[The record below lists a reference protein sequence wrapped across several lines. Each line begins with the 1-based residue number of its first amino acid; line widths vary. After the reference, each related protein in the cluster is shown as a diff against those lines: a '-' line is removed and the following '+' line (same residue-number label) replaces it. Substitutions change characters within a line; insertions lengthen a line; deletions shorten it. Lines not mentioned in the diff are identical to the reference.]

1 MKTSNRT
8 HFNSLTGL
16 RAIAAIMVFCFHL
29 RKFWVDRLS
38 DIFDRILNEFHIGVS
53 IFFVLSGFLIAYTY
67 RDKPLDS
74 NKEYFKYILVRM
86 VRIFPVYLALLTL
99 KYASGPRPSGE
110 EMLLNYTLFKG
121 FSDSYILTG
130 IPQSWSL
137 TVEMTFYCLAPF
149 LYMAGKEKKWKPL
162 LYLFLLFVAVSL
174 AGFVAHKTGHNKD
187 SFLYDYFFVLDST
200 FFGRFF
206 EFYTGMFLAWRLEKR
221 QHEINPV
228 RGVKATL
235 SGIAGIALC
244 IFLIGCFAEESYLP
258 GVRSMA
264 GLQIRNLLLPVC
276 TAVLLYGLITETNF
290 FKRVLST
297 RVFVLLGN
305 ASFIFYLMHI
315 NYGYYAL
322 ARIKKFGDYNFTFLW
337 VVSIGA
343 YFLFERPVYNFAKK
357 KIKSLW
363 NNVPP
368 ATSSAITTL

>member
-1 MKTSNRT
+1 MP
-8 HFNSLTGL
+8 
-16 RAIAAIMVFCFHL
+16 
-29 RKFWVDRLS
+29 
-38 DIFDRILNEFHIGVS
+38 DIFNRILNEFHIGVS

-74 NKEYFKYILVRM
+74 NKEYLKYILVRM
-86 VRIFPVYLALLTL
+86 VRIFPVYLVLLTL
-99 KYASGPRPSGE
+99 KYASGARPSGE

-162 LYLFLLFVAVSL
+162 LYLLLLFVAVSL
-174 AGFVAHKTGHNKD
+174 AGFVAHKTGHNKA

-206 EFYTGMFLAWRLEKR
+206 EFYAGMFLAWRLEKR
-221 QHEINPV
+221 QQEINPV
-228 RGVKATL
+228 RGIKATL
-235 SGIAGIALC
+235 SGIASIVLC
-244 IFLIGCFAEESYLP
+244 IFLIGCFAEKSYIP

-264 GLQIRNLLLPVC
+264 GLQIRNLLLPVS
-276 TAVLLYGLITETNF
+276 TAVLLYGLITETNLF
-290 FKRVLST
+290 QRVLSS

-305 ASFIFYLMHI
+305 ASYIFYLMHI

-322 ARIKKFGDYNFTFLW
+322 ARIKEFGDHNFTFLW

-343 YFLFERPVYNFAKK
+343 YFLFERPVYNFAKR

-363 NNVPP
+363 KNASPETS
-368 ATSSAITTL
+368 ATSHSVRVLQNVDY